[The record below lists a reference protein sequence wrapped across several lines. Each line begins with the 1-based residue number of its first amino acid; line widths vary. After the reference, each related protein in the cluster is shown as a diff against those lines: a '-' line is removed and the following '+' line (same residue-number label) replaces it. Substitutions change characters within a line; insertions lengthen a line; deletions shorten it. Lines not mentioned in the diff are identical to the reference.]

1 MAAPLP
7 ASPRPEKRTGGLP
20 PQLQAGDWNQAASAV
35 SPPPSLFSTPQLEG
49 LPDCTARIL
58 KRLSWPCE
66 LTVLVG
72 PLLLVETHRL

>member
-1 MAAPLP
+1 MSVNYIPFHKHLGRLP
-7 ASPRPEKRTGGLP
+7 API
-20 PQLQAGDWNQAASAV
+20 AV
-35 SPPPSLFSTPQLEG
+35 STPQLEG

-58 KRLSWPCE
+58 KRLSWRCE